1 MKRPTKTKP
10 KRKARATTDQ
20 NWAQRM
26 ETARLN
32 HMADQLLG
40 IPPTYGAPKPDN
52 KLFNPSRVAPLP
64 VLMLGDIERWQLADY
79 LRSLTKPAVLRALQ
93 RARARTKKRG
103 PKTDG
108 ARLWKAALE
117 MEVSRRPKDTAYAW
131 ELGLSRLYEIH
142 AELSRRHRR
151 ADGLPG
157 ALEGTWRYWAAYEL
171 RKFRYAHR
179 DIQPRARRA
188 AFIEELRAVR

>member
-1 MKRPTKTKP
+1 MKRPTKTKR
-10 KRKARATTDQ
+10 KRKARVTPNQ
-20 NWAQRM
+20 NWAERM
-26 ETARLN
+26 EAARLN

-52 KLFNPSRVAPLP
+52 KLFNPSMDEPLRP
-64 VLMLGDIERWQLADY
+64 LFLGDLERWQIANF

-93 RARARTKKRG
+93 RARTRTKKRG

-117 MEVSRRPKDTAYAW
+117 MEVSRRPKDTAHAW
-131 ELGLSRLYEIH
+131 KLGRSRLYEIH

-179 DIQPRARRA
+179 DIRPRARRA

>member
-10 KRKARATTDQ
+10 KCKRKARATPDQ

-26 ETARLN
+26 EAARLN

-40 IPPTYGAPKPDN
+40 IPPTYGARTPNN
-52 KLFNPSRVAPLP
+52 KQFNPSRVAPLP

-93 RARARTKKRG
+93 RARTRTKKRG

-117 MEVSRRPKDTAYAW
+117 MQVSKRPKDTAYAW
-131 ELGLSRLYEIH
+131 KLSPSRLYEIH
-142 AELSRRHRR
+142 AQLTKRQR
-151 ADGLPG
+151 ACVPG
-157 ALEGTWRYWAAYEL
+157 HWRWWAAYEL

-179 DIQPRARRA
+179 DISPSARRA
-188 AFIEELRAVR
+188 AFIEELRTVR